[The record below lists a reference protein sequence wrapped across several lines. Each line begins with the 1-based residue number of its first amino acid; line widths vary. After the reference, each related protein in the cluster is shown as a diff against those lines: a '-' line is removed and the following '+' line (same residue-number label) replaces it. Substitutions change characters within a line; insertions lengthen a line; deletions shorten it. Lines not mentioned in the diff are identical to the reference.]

1 SAGDAEIGSQIYY
14 NLATKIN
21 AGSSKLKGF
30 ELAYDRPLDFMPYPF
45 SNMGV
50 QLNYTYTDSSLLQLT
65 RTGYPVG
72 LQDFSENSYNSI
84 VYYEDDKFS
93 ARLAYNYRDDYYD
106 NLTQANAAQFQKP
119 YASLDG
125 KVTYKINKKWDI
137 SLQAQNITNEAK
149 EMYQEI
155 EERLTDYTLNDTM
168 IRLTLQGKL

>member
-1 SAGDAEIGSQIYY
+1 
-14 NLATKIN
+14 
-21 AGSSKLKGF
+21 
-30 ELAYDRPLDFMPYPF
+30 M
-45 SNMGV
+45 
-50 QLNYTYTDSSLLQLT
+50 T